1 MDGINNSN
9 NSVISLSPLHNRTK
23 TEKEPIGV
31 IMGKNVTVHNKSEA
45 KLLKLSAEADAG
57 PSTVAHAATFEEAT
71 RTIERFLKNNS
82 GNELLSTLGMT
93 AEGRIVLLAEQ
104 DECQQPKLRRALEQ
118 QLEALLPENI
128 ARALK
133 EREVENTVSTEF
145 KTLVNF
151 RNRTLRDRQIR
162 NRLMELERQYTSEFK
177 KLDELTTTEIT
188 VLDAALTTG
197 SNEPDEPFAEYRF
210 RNEFTQDRWKFID
223 NRKSGAIKPK
233 DFYMS
238 NVIAR
243 QFKLSFDSF
252 GWLLEL
258 PKIID
263 REMMTNQKTIET
275 LIEHQ
280 KDYDSD
286 AFMSAFLE
294 TTVNGKSTVNVARDL
309 GLIIERITVSY
320 NGKLVKSIDEPI
332 TIRHVKHRF
341 DVHVHVRPDKALYD
355 SI

>member
-1 MDGINNSN
+1 
-9 NSVISLSPLHNRTK
+9 
-23 TEKEPIGV
+23 
-31 IMGKNVTVHNKSEA
+31 
-45 KLLKLSAEADAG
+45 
-57 PSTVAHAATFEEAT
+57 
-71 RTIERFLKNNS
+71 
-82 GNELLSTLGMT
+82 
-93 AEGRIVLLAEQ
+93 
-104 DECQQPKLRRALEQ
+104 
-118 QLEALLPENI
+118 
-128 ARALK
+128 
-133 EREVENTVSTEF
+133 
-145 KTLVNF
+145 
-151 RNRTLRDRQIR
+151 
-162 NRLMELERQYTSEFK
+162 
-177 KLDELTTTEIT
+177 
-188 VLDAALTTG
+188 
-197 SNEPDEPFAEYRF
+197 
-210 RNEFTQDRWKFID
+210 
-223 NRKSGAIKPK
+223 
-233 DFYMS
+233 MS